1 MSEQLFRNDVTRWKV
16 FAELAGKVGTRW
28 YLWLTCYLNACA
40 DAGGQAP
47 SELAAFLPWSMEA
60 ARRAEL
66 CRALALAPVHQPPA
80 GINSS

>member
-1 MSEQLFRNDVTRWKV
+1 MRNVR
-16 FAELAGKVGTRW
+16 AI
-28 YLWLTCYLNACA
+28 A
-40 DAGGQAP
+40 DLGASDLQQSLHTMADLLSQCLRRRRGGQAP

-66 CRALALAPVHQPPA
+66 YRALALAPVHQPPV